1 MVILEKP
8 KSLKQF
14 NEYFK
19 NKASLND
26 IQINYN
32 EIVDL
37 KQINNK

>member
-8 KSLKQF
+8 KSLKQLK
-14 NEYFK
+14 EDFK

-26 IQINYN
+26 IKIKYN

-37 KQINNK
+37 KQITNK